1 MSGAIVAMG
10 GGGFSEEPDN
20 PLLDGFVLEPRPPR
34 APARVLPGHR
44 QRRRRQLRRALLPR
58 LRRRTTAA
66 PRTSALFNRQVGDL
80 RRFVLEQ
87 DVIYV
92 GGGNTA
98 SLLAVWRAHRLDVVL
113 REALDA
119 GAVLC
124 GVSAGMNC
132 WFEASTTDS
141 FGSDLEPLNDGL
153 GFVAGSACPHY
164 DAEAQRRPLYHRL
177 VAAGFPSGWAADD
190 GAALHFAAAGDARR
204 GRRVARGRSRLPR
217 RAPPRRRRRR
227 AAAAHALPVVTRQLA
242 VR

>member
-1 MSGAIVAMG
+1 VSGAIVAMG

-20 PLLDGFVLEPRPPR
+20 PRLDRFALSLARRERPRVCFVATASGDADGYVARFYRAFAEHDCRP
-34 APARVLPGHR
+34 ADLGLFD
-44 QRRRRQLRRALLPR
+44 RR
-58 LRRRTTAA
+58 
-66 PRTSALFNRQVGDL
+66 VGDL

-87 DVIYV
+87 DVVYV

-98 SLLAVWRAHRLDVVL
+98 SLLAVWRMHGLDVIL

-141 FGSDLEPLNDGL
+141 FGSELAPLRDGL

-164 DAEAQRRPLYHRL
+164 DGEPQRRPLYSEL
-177 VAAGFPSGWAADD
+177 VAGGFPAGYAADE
-190 GAALHFAAAGDARR
+190 GAALHFDAPGSLVEAVASREGARAYRIERGPDGAAVER
-204 GRRVARGRSRLPR
+204 
-217 RAPPRRRRRR
+217 
-227 AAAAHALPVVTRQLA
+227 ALPTRYLC
-242 VR
+242 

>member
-1 MSGAIVAMG
+1 MSGAILAMR

-20 PLLDGFVLEPRPPR
+20 PLLDRFALSLARRERPRVCFVATASGDAEGYVARFYRAFAEHDCRP
-34 APARVLPGHR
+34 ADLGLFD
-44 QRRRRQLRRALLPR
+44 RR
-58 LRRRTTAA
+58 
-66 PRTSALFNRQVGDL
+66 VGDL

-87 DVIYV
+87 DVVYV

-98 SLLAVWRAHRLDVVL
+98 SLLSVWRTHGLDSIL

-141 FGSDLEPLNDGL
+141 FGPELAPLHDGL

-164 DAEAQRRPLYHRL
+164 DGEAQRRPLYREL
-177 VAAGFPSGWAADD
+177 VASGFPAGYAADE
-190 GAALHFAAAGDARR
+190 GAALRFDAAGALVEAVASRPAARAYRVER
-204 GRRVARGRSRLPR
+204 GSDGGGANERPLP
-217 RAPPRRRRRR
+217 
-227 AAAAHALPVVTRQLA
+227 TRYLG
-242 VR
+242 